1 MKNRIAAFLAGIYPF
16 SGLPGAELEK
26 AGSQAELK
34 PVSSGEVLNLVQKNQ
49 KALYLVQSG
58 TMQILSGNETV
69 DTLITGD
76 FFGHEAFY
84 FSSPLGQS
92 AVAVQEGTLIV
103 ISAPV
108 LQKIIGH
115 QEAKRFFRRKAEI
128 FRNRVHDLQHW
139 RNISRMDPY
148 LRLTLKD
155 VKVRAPVYIQA
166 GATVSQAAKLM
177 LREKSPTCLVR
188 QDNDFSGIFTESD
201 ILKKVV
207 AKDIDP
213 DSIEVREIMCSP
225 LITVR
230 PDELLFQAFSR
241 MVRSGIRRLVVLGQK
256 GEPNGIIEERDL
268 LSVKGE
274 NPVYLSGEIA
284 RAKDFSAMGKVFEQV
299 QAMVVRSVGEG
310 IGIFHVGRLVS
321 DMHDQILARV
331 MDLILSETDQPPP
344 SSFCLAVMGSEGR
357 REQYLATDQ
366 DNALVYAEDD
376 EKIRIFFERFA
387 ERFTQA
393 LLELGFPPCPHQVM
407 INNPAWNMSLDRW
420 LDTVDEMILKGDMHS
435 ILKTSL
441 LLDMRPVAGKEQ
453 LARMLK
459 TYLFK
464 RAGNSPYMLK
474 YMANEALRFKPPLG
488 FFNNFI
494 VEKSGA
500 NKGKMDIKKGG
511 VFPLTQ
517 GIRTLSVEHAIQETS
532 TEERIIRLQNAGAFT
547 AGLSA
552 GIREAYEFFQT
563 LRVRTQAEQTRNEER
578 PDNYI
583 APDRLSAMERDRL
596 KDCFKIVAEFQ
607 SLLYNKYGLHL
618 MT

>member
-1 MKNRIAAFLAGIYPF
+1 MKNKIAAFLAGIYPF

-26 AGSQAELK
+26 AGSLALERQ
-34 PVSSGEVLNLVQKNQ
+34 VSSGEVLSLDDKNQ
-49 KALYLVQSG
+49 RPIYIIKSG
-58 TMQILSGNETV
+58 TMQIMSANETL

-76 FFGHEAFY
+76 FFGHETLY

-103 ISAPV
+103 ISAEV
-108 LQKIIGH
+108 LQDILKH
-115 QEAKRFFRRKAEI
+115 QETDKFFRRKAEI
-128 FRNRVHDLQHW
+128 FRKRIHDFQHW
-139 RNISRMDPY
+139 RDVSRMDPY

-155 VKVRAPVYIQA
+155 VKVRAPVHIHI
-166 GATVSQAAKLM
+166 GATVSQAAKVM

-188 QDNDFSGIFTESD
+188 QYNDYKGIFTESD
-201 ILKKVV
+201 ILKKIV

-213 DSIEVREIMCSP
+213 DHVEVREIMSSP

-230 PDELLFQAFSR
+230 SDELLFQAFSR
-241 MVRSGIRRLVVLGQK
+241 MVRSGIRRLVVLGPQ
-256 GEPNGIIEERDL
+256 GEPKGIIEERDL

-284 RAKDFSAMGKVFEQV
+284 RAADFTAMGRVFEQV

-310 IGIFHVGRLVS
+310 IGIFHIGRLVS

-331 MDLILSETDQPPP
+331 MDLILNEAVKPP
-344 SSFCLAVMGSEGR
+344 SAFCLAVMGSEGR

-366 DNALVYAEDD
+366 DNALIYSDD
-376 EKIRIFFERFA
+376 DQETRIFFQHFA
-387 ERFTQA
+387 QRFTQA
-393 LLELGFPPCPHQVM
+393 LLELGFPACPHQVM
-407 INNPAWNMSLDRW
+407 INNPDWNMSFDRW
-420 LDTVDEMILKGDMHS
+420 LDTVDEMIMKGDMHS

-441 LLDMRPVAGKEQ
+441 LLDMRPVAGEEQ

-459 TYLFK
+459 TYLYK
-464 RAGNSPYMLK
+464 RAGSSPYMLK

-488 FFNNFI
+488 FFNNLI

-500 NKGKMDIKKGG
+500 NKGKLDIKKGG

-517 GIRTLSVEHAIQETS
+517 GIRTLSADHAIQETS
-532 TEERIIRLQNAGAFT
+532 TEDRIIRLQDAGAFS

-563 LRVRTQAEQTRNEER
+563 LRVRIQAEQIRNEEK
-578 PDNYI
+578 PDNYL

-596 KDCFKIVAEFQ
+596 KYCFKIVAEFQ

>member
-1 MKNRIAAFLAGIYPF
+1 MKNKIAAFLAGVYPF
-16 SGLPGAELEK
+16 SVLPDAELEK
-26 AGSQAELK
+26 AGSLAELY
-34 PVSSGEVLNLVQKNQ
+34 PVLSGEVLNLVQKNQ
-49 KALYLVQSG
+49 KALYVVQSG
-58 TMQILSGNETV
+58 TVQILTGNETV
-69 DTLITGD
+69 DTLIIGD
-76 FFGHEAFY
+76 FFGHESF
-84 FSSPLGQS
+84 FFPSSLGQS
-92 AVAVQEGTLIV
+92 AVAVQDGTLIV
-103 ISAPV
+103 ISAQV
-108 LQKIIGH
+108 LQEILKH
-115 QEAKRFFRRKAEI
+115 QEAYRYFRHKAEI

-155 VKVRAPVYIQA
+155 VRVRAPLHIEA
-166 GATVSQAAKLM
+166 GATVSQAAKVM
-177 LREKSPTCLVR
+177 FREKSPTCLVR
-188 QDNDFSGIFTESD
+188 QDNDFKGIFTESD

-207 AKDIDP
+207 AKDINP
-213 DSIEVREIMCSP
+213 ENIEVGEIMCSP

-230 PDELLFQAFSR
+230 SDELLFQAFSR
-241 MVRSGIRRLVVLGQK
+241 MVRSGIRRLVVLGAEGK
-256 GEPNGIIEERDL
+256 PKGIIEERDL

-284 RAKDFSAMGKVFEQV
+284 RAGDFTALGKVFEQV

-331 MDLILSETDQPPP
+331 MDLILNETDQPP
-344 SSFCLAVMGSEGR
+344 SEFCLAVMGSEGR

-366 DNALVYAEDD
+366 DNALIYAEDD
-376 EKIRIFFERFA
+376 EEIKIFFERFA

-393 LLELGFPPCPHQVM
+393 LLELGFPPCSHQVM

-453 LARMLK
+453 FARMLK
-459 TYLFK
+459 NYLFR
-464 RAGNSPYMLK
+464 RAGSSPYMLK

-488 FFNNFI
+488 FFSNLI

-517 GIRTLSVEHAIQETS
+517 GIRTLSVDHAIQETS
-532 TEERIIRLQNAGAFT
+532 TEERIIRLQDAGAFS

-563 LRVRTQAEQTRNEER
+563 LRVRTQAEQVRNEEK

-583 APDRLSAMERDRL
+583 APDRLSAMERDKL
-596 KDCFKIVAEFQ
+596 KDCFKIVNEFQ